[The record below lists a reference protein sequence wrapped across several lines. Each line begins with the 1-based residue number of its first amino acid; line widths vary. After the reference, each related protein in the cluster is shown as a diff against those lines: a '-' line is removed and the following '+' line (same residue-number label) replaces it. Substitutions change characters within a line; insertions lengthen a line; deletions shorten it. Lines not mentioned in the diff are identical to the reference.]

1 MLSMILKGKT
11 ALITGASR
19 GIGSSIA
26 IGLAQAG
33 ANVVINYASS
43 PERAEAV
50 AEKARSFGVE
60 AMTYLCSVG
69 DAQAVEVMI
78 DTVEKEFG
86 PIDILI
92 NNAGITRD
100 GLLLRMKDQDWDD
113 VMDINLKGTYLC
125 TKNVSKKM
133 LKRKA
138 GNIINI
144 TSVVGITGNA
154 GQSNYSASKAGVIGF
169 TKSCAKEFASRGIR
183 VNAIA
188 PGFIET
194 DMTGKLSEEVVAHYK
209 SAIPLGRMGQPED
222 ISNLVLFLASD
233 AANYMTGQVLTVDGG
248 MSL

>member
-1 MLSMILKGKT
+1 MILKGKT

-50 AEKARSFGVE
+50 ADKARSFGVE
-60 AMTYLCSVG
+60 AMTYPCSVS
-69 DAQAVEVMI
+69 DAQAVETMI

-125 TKNVSKKM
+125 TKNVSKRM

-138 GNIINI
+138 GSIINI

-194 DMTGKLSEEVVAHYK
+194 DMTGKLSEEVVAHYM

-233 AANYMTGQVLTVDGG
+233 AASYMTGQILTVDGG

>member
-1 MLSMILKGKT
+1 MRLQGKT
-11 ALITGASR
+11 ALITGGSR

-26 IGLAQAG
+26 LKLAEAG

-43 PERAEAV
+43 PERAQAI
-50 AEKARSFGVE
+50 ADQAKAFGVN
-60 AMTYLCSVG
+60 AMIYGCSVNDPEG
-69 DAQAVEVMI
+69 VETMI
-78 DTVEKEFG
+78 DTIEKDFG
-86 PIDILI
+86 QIDLLI

-125 TKNVSKKM
+125 TKNVSKRM

-138 GNIINI
+138 GSIINI

-194 DMTGKLSEEVVAHYK
+194 DMTGKLSEDVVAHYK
-209 SAIPLGRMGQPED
+209 NAIPLGRMGQPDD
-222 ISNLVLFLASD
+222 IAHLVLFLASD
-233 AANYMTGQVLTVDGG
+233 LASYMTGQVLTVDGG

>member
-1 MLSMILKGKT
+1 MLSGKT

-26 IGLAQAG
+26 LSLAKEG
-33 ANVVINYASS
+33 VNVVINYASS
-43 PERAEAV
+43 PDRAEEV
-50 AEKARSFGVE
+50 AANARAFGVK
-60 AMTYLCSVG
+60 AMVYGCSVH
-69 DAQAVEVMI
+69 DAQAVEQMI
-78 DTVEKEFG
+78 ETIEKDFG

-125 TKNVSKKM
+125 TKNVSKRM
-133 LKRKA
+133 LKRKS

-154 GQSNYSASKAGVIGF
+154 GQANYSASKAGVIGF

-194 DMTGKLSEEVVAHYK
+194 DMTDKLSEEVVSHYK
-209 SAIPLGRMGQPED
+209 NAIPLGRMGQPED
-222 ISNLVLFLASD
+222 IAHLVNFLASD
-233 AANYMTGQVLTVDGG
+233 LANYMTGQVLTVDGG